1 MKKVLFSKTSD
12 LFSTSQLELG
22 AIPILRQH
30 IFGRFGPHPPYQ
42 HKYSTKRQQKGPFS
56 RPTHPPYQP
65 KYSTEHQ
72 PKGPFSRPTHPPFAD
87 VI

>member
-1 MKKVLFSKTSD
+1 MLPRGRPYTTSAY
-12 LFSTSQLELG
+12 FWPLG
-22 AIPILRQH
+22 SYPLTY
-30 IFGRFGPHPPYQ
+30 PPYQ